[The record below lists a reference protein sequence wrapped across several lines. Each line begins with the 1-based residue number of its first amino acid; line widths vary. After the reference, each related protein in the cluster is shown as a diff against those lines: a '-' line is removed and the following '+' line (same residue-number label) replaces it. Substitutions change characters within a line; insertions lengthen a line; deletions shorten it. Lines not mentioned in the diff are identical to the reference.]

1 MLKNQFGQQVLQIFV
16 DSKNQKMADIP
27 VGERAEA
34 PAPVEQVSACYSQV
48 ARHMPENEEMDK

>member
-1 MLKNQFGQQVLQIFV
+1 VLQIYV
-16 DSKNQKMADIP
+16 DSKIQKMADIP
-27 VGERAEA
+27 VGEHAGA

>member
-48 ARHMPENEEMDK
+48 ARHMPEDEERDE